1 MSKMRKLLAAVL
13 VASMLLG
20 SNGITYA
27 AEAAGADDTVSAV
40 EVAEEAAEKES
51 NQAADAE
58 LPDEREEAVAPD
70 ASSEKSG
77 DEEAPAEEI
86 AADTSEDEDAS
97 AEESADEASA
107 DESTDDASAE
117 ESVDE
122 ASEDERIDDASAEE
136 SDEAASTEETS
147 EAAPAE
153 EESEAA
159 PAEAT
164 EEAAAQA
171 TTQETAQEVFAAG
184 ELVYH
189 GSGYDVTMAY
199 DEKAEIPADAQLK
212 VREIKKGTDEYDAYL
227 SGAQAASD
235 KGVAEARFFDITIWA
250 KGKEIQPKSAVRVN
264 ISYKKAID
272 VAEEGEVKAMH
283 FEDGTEDPD
292 ILDTD
297 TNGGSKVDEI
307 AFDAE
312 SFSVYGVIYTV
323 DFTYDGYTFSM
334 PGEGSILLSELAEKL
349 GLYEKDLDKA
359 FSVDNVS
366 DVTFTDYD
374 LIKIE
379 KQADGDWLLTSLA
392 SFTSEETLTIAMVDG
407 TKFVVVVTDPPEE
420 TRSGEID
427 ITSTL
432 ESVKIIVD
440 GQEVDAD
447 GQIDLVADTV
457 YEIRLA
463 FRETDD
469 CQFSNN
475 DTEMYYDLPDNVNF
489 VQTSGTFTMN
499 LGSLGELTDNTYT
512 IRDGRVYV
520 KFNTDDAA
528 HMDILR
534 MASEAHF
541 SFKIQGSFNLK
552 EHIINWNDSI
562 ETEVTVEEKHDAK
575 VKKTGSYNEAE
586 NRIEYL
592 VTVDSEGTT
601 SGITITDT
609 LTGTALVSNVNSVND
624 ISVTLKKADGSTSE
638 VTPTG
643 FNKNGNT
650 FVLNLPDMKDGDHY
664 DIRYT
669 ASVDYDKLSR
679 SGNASYSESVN
690 GVELS
695 WKESDEPDTDE
706 SYGYDID
713 YGSFSKEATDVS
725 DVIEDATGKYRL
737 VTYTIKSNEKMKK
750 AVSQI
755 TDTIRTDSQSIM
767 KMYGD
772 GITVVVTKPDGTT
785 ETRPLAWGEGGLT
798 KTSDYSWVYTPPTE
812 DGAAMYEITYQ
823 TRVDMSGVNTT
834 VNVNNDAHDDNDSD
848 GNSQGITPG
857 DGDQIKLSKTVASEN
872 EEEVKWSIDLTVP
885 KSGLDTAEVTD
896 YVPSMNTYNLY
907 DIVKSVEVTG
917 TNPEESYTISYKF
930 VTLQSIDANEY
941 RHYGGAYVA
950 ESPRS
955 EGDIATEVYI
965 TFFKDTA
972 KTQTGLNGGPS
983 DRLVNIKVITENNK
997 DWMEYARKSDGW
1009 ITQQGHT
1016 NTAKI
1021 GNITASATAHP
1032 STKNIAKYADS
1043 NNPYKVTVG
1052 GVEYPAYKYW
1062 VRLDGVNSDTNE
1074 IVDTFDKEVFELLKV
1089 NTPDDNGKI
1098 YFSDYLWNQQSTE
1111 NTYAQLTDT
1120 SSGGLIRTTSLPK
1133 KSDGSYYKYY
1143 KIEYY
1148 LVMKDLNKALEKAEA
1163 AGGTVK
1169 FKNTAGYENATSEVE
1184 IEFGN
1189 PIVDKNA
1196 AIDGDKATFTITLN
1210 PDKLKLNKGA
1220 DMIMRDTFSKTLS
1233 IDYSSISIT
1242 TDPEEN
1248 KSKVTYDYYGNTGE
1262 FKIPDETKVV
1272 ITYVSKV
1279 IGTGNINIWN
1289 NAVLNGK
1296 YDDGFDEWVQISSE
1310 GEGGAD
1316 IYAIYLLK
1324 YQSENMQ
1331 EGNLAGAKFRVLDS
1345 ELNPIKYSSKLD
1357 PESGNS
1363 GKIGQDIIFTTR
1375 ADGMIMIGLSRYAH
1389 GVNLKKDTVYY
1400 LEEIEA
1406 PENMQLDATL
1416 YSFVISDDPN
1426 HANYTREDGVWVYYV
1441 GDILKIRNYP
1451 EDQNLMLTKRFA
1463 GNIALTEE
1471 QKKKISFEIVKVD
1484 ENGAEITGDE
1494 AFTLTVNYEDM
1505 SNGKYIVTSETEDD
1519 EGRTTFGNGYYKV
1532 TEKNASAAKL
1542 GLENN
1547 VVAETV
1553 YSVSSNG
1560 TTKTDE
1566 AVATKDAVTGQNLAN
1581 VSGSASTS
1589 VIFTNTY
1596 TTGAYYFNKVDAGTD
1611 QPLSG
1616 AVFTV
1621 KKADDDSEVTHYTT
1635 GTDGKFSIKRA
1646 GDDFSTL
1653 DENVLYYVVE
1663 TTAPKNYIIP
1673 NPAPKYYFYFGTE
1686 GAEAPEGAAEN
1697 NAINLGERSATETVV
1712 NASET
1717 AITVFKDWK
1726 NSDGSSIS
1734 DSELQDQDLKAIITL
1749 KRKAVKDGEES
1760 EDTAFAENAT
1770 LNYRNDFTKVWNDLP
1785 KTDKEGAVYKYYVV
1799 EQPISDFSVTYENN
1813 DGIESGTI
1821 TVVNTKTEEKG
1832 GIKVVKTAQ
1841 LNGVKD
1847 PGAAGQTFT
1856 VALFS
1861 DESGTNQVGDS
1872 KTITIGDA
1880 GTGEVTFDGLD
1891 VGTTYYVYEMDG
1903 ESHAGA
1909 KIGEYTVVTGSGSAA
1924 ATVAISNKVQLV
1936 NNRKTGDLKVS
1947 KTLSGNAADPADT
1960 FHFTV
1965 EVARANGSYAA
1976 EGAAT
1981 SVSFTNGKA
1990 EVTLKGGESVTIK
2003 GLPDGAAYTVTET
2016 EANQD
2021 DYTTTPSTGKVT
2033 GTISADATGEATPH
2047 AAFTNTRNKGGLT
2060 VTKTFAGNTGKLKD
2074 EDKAKISFT
2083 VTGPEWEEAQ
2093 TFTYAEMVNPEGVK
2107 TFENIK
2113 LGKYTVTE
2121 NTGDGKTYTTT
2132 YKVGSNGTETAGTTA
2147 EAEVGTDGITVAF
2160 TNTYKETEATFDAE
2174 KFIDKAEGVT
2184 APERKFS
2191 FTLSAGAVLT
2201 PGETA
2206 VPMPTDVEASVT
2218 GAGKVSAGTDK
2229 FGTVTYTKA
2238 GKYTYTITET
2248 DESGAGW
2255 TYDTGAVTAT
2265 VTVSED
2271 QTTGALS
2278 ASVEYDKPNTAGNAA
2293 KITNK
2298 YEKGGIKVVKTAQLN
2313 GETDPGAA
2321 GQTFTVAVFS
2331 DASGTNQVGDS
2342 KTITIGRDGKGEVTF
2357 DGLDVGTTYYV
2368 FEMDGESHAGA
2379 KIGEYT
2385 VVTGSGSAEATVA
2398 IINSVQLVNNRK
2410 TGDLKVSKTLVSDR
2424 TDDADKQ
2431 FHFTVEVAGAT
2442 GSYAAEG
2449 LEGVESVSFTN
2460 GSATVTL
2467 KGGQS
2472 VTIKGL
2478 PDGAEY
2484 SVSEAVAD
2492 QTGFTVQSKNA
2503 SGTIS
2508 ADKTGNAATDAAF
2521 TNTRKTGDLEVKKT
2535 ISSDNPIDQNKEFDF
2550 TVTLGDTGI
2559 NGKYG
2564 DMTFKDGVA
2573 KFKLKHN
2580 ETKTA
2585 EGLPTE
2591 ITYTVTEGEVPS
2603 GYTNTG
2609 KTGNT
2614 GAISEE
2620 KQKAEFVNTYKA
2632 SGSVILEAYKE
2643 LNAYEGK
2650 TLKPEQF
2657 SFELYQGGELKQT
2670 KKNDAGGKVTFDSIT
2685 YDKAGDY
2692 TYTIKEVLE
2701 TKDGYKYDTKERSV
2715 LVKVVDNL
2723 DGTLTC
2729 TPNYGKDGNTFK
2741 NTYEAEGS
2749 VVLKAHKTLENR
2761 KLDDKQFIF
2770 ELYNENGVKIQT
2782 VYNDSNGNVT
2792 FRSIGYKKPGTY
2804 KYTIKELVQNKK
2816 GYTFDTSVKNVVVT
2830 VTDLD
2835 KGILAVEVRY
2845 DGSSKIPEF
2854 INKYDASVK
2863 VSKTDVAN
2871 GKELEGA
2878 KIQILDDKGKV
2889 VAEWTSGKQ
2898 PHVVKGLKTGVK
2910 YTLHEVVAPNGYE
2923 ITADTTFTID
2933 KYGNVTSSGT
2943 ITKDGV
2949 LLIEDAKKEEHHK
2962 KPKKKD
2968 STNTGD
2974 EAPLGVLFGGL
2985 GIGAVGLAVLLEE
2998 RRRRS
3003 KKS

>member
-40 EVAEEAAEKES
+40 EVVEEAAEKES

-58 LPDEREEAVAPD
+58 LPDEREEAAAPD
-70 ASSEKSG
+70 VSSEKSG

-107 DESTDDASAE
+107 DESTDDASAEESVDDASADESTDDASEE

-283 FEDGTEDPD
+283 FEDGTKDPD
-292 ILDTD
+292 ILETD
-297 TNGGSKVDEI
+297 TNDGSKVDEI

-334 PGEGSILLSELAEKL
+334 PGEGSILLSELADEL

-379 KQADGDWLLTSLA
+379 KQADGDRLLTSLA
-392 SFTSEETLTIAMVDG
+392 SFTSEETLTITMADG

-489 VQTSGTFTMN
+489 VQASGTFTMN

-601 SGITITDT
+601 SEITITDT

-834 VNVNNDAHDDNDSD
+834 VNVHNDAHDDNDSD

-930 VTLQSIDANEY
+930 VTLQSIDENEY

-1098 YFSDYLWNQQSTE
+1098 YFSDFLWNQQSTE

-1169 FKNTAGYENATSEVE
+1169 FKNTAGYENAKSEVE
-1184 IEFGN
+1184 IEFGHK
-1189 PIVDKNA
+1189 IVDKEA
-1196 AIDGDKATFTITLN
+1196 VIDGDKVTFTITIN
-1210 PDKLKLNKGA
+1210 PDKLKLNNGA
-1220 DMIMRDTFSKTLS
+1220 DMILRDTFSKTLS
-1233 IDYSSISIT
+1233 INYSSVSIT
-1242 TDPEEN
+1242 ADPEEN

-1316 IYAIYLLK
+1316 IYAVYLLK

-1331 EGNLAGAKFRVLDS
+1331 AGNLAGAKFRVLDS

-1451 EDQNLMLTKRFA
+1451 EDQNLVLTKRFA
-1463 GNIALTEE
+1463 GNIALSED

-1494 AFTLTVNYEDM
+1494 AFKLTVNYEGM
-1505 SNGKYIVTSETEDD
+1505 SNGKYTVTSETEDD

-1542 GLENN
+1542 GLKNN

-1566 AVATKDAVTGQNLAN
+1566 AVATTDAVTGQNLAN

-1686 GAEAPEGAAEN
+1686 GAEAPAGAAEN
-1697 NAINLGERSATETVV
+1697 NAINLGEQSPTETVV

-1832 GIKVVKTAQ
+1832 SLKIKKNVTV
-1841 LNGVKD
+1841 D
-1847 PGAAGQTFT
+1847 GQPTTGTKADGRYTFT
-1856 VALFS
+1856 
-1861 DESGTNQVGDS
+1861 
-1872 KTITIGDA
+1872 IA
-1880 GTGEVTFDGLD
+1880 GP
-1891 VGTTYYVYEMDG
+1891 
-1903 ESHAGA
+1903 AGA
-1909 KIGEYTVVTGSGSAA
+1909 EEP
-1924 ATVAISNKVQLV
+1924 
-1936 NNRKTGDLKVS
+1936 VS
-1947 KTLSGNAADPADT
+1947 KTVVIVIENGTIKSAKVDGQDAAPGEDGY
-1960 FHFTV
+1960 V
-1965 EVARANGSYAA
+1965 EV
-1976 EGAAT
+1976 T
-1981 SVSFTNGKA
+1981 D
-1990 EVTLKGGESVTIK
+1990 L
-2003 GLPDGAAYTVTET
+2003 
-2016 EANQD
+2016 EA
-2021 DYTTTPSTGKVT
+2021 
-2033 GTISADATGEATPH
+2033 
-2047 AAFTNTRNKGGLT
+2047 
-2060 VTKTFAGNTGKLKD
+2060 
-2074 EDKAKISFT
+2074 
-2083 VTGPEWEEAQ
+2083 
-2093 TFTYAEMVNPEGVK
+2093 
-2107 TFENIK
+2107 
-2113 LGKYTVTE
+2113 
-2121 NTGDGKTYTTT
+2121 GD
-2132 YKVGSNGTETAGTTA
+2132 
-2147 EAEVGTDGITVAF
+2147 
-2160 TNTYKETEATFDAE
+2160 
-2174 KFIDKAEGVT
+2174 
-2184 APERKFS
+2184 
-2191 FTLSAGAVLT
+2191 
-2201 PGETA
+2201 
-2206 VPMPTDVEASVT
+2206 
-2218 GAGKVSAGTDK
+2218 
-2229 FGTVTYTKA
+2229 
-2238 GKYTYTITET
+2238 YTITET
-2248 DESGAGW
+2248 APTKAGVKLVSASGGKSVSDDKVVTVTVANGATGDDVPAWPSGATATFTVTAAEGTPMPENTSVTLTEAGTATFGPINYTEAHAGKTYEYTITESGSNFPNGW
-2255 TYDTGAVTAT
+2255 SASPASITAT
-2265 VTVSED
+2265 VAVTDKGDGTLETTV
-2271 QTTGALS
+2271 T
-2278 ASVEYDKPNTAGNAA
+2278 YDPSNK

-2298 YEKGGIKVVKTAQLN
+2298 YKAEGEAELEAVK
-2313 GETDPGAA
+2313 EVSGADWP
-2321 GQTFTVAVFS
+2321 S
-2331 DASGTNQVGDS
+2331 
-2342 KTITIGRDGKGEVTF
+2342 
-2357 DGLDVGTTYYV
+2357 
-2368 FEMDGESHAGA
+2368 
-2379 KIGEYT
+2379 
-2385 VVTGSGSAEATVA
+2385 
-2398 IINSVQLVNNRK
+2398 
-2410 TGDLKVSKTLVSDR
+2410 
-2424 TDDADKQ
+2424 
-2431 FHFTVEVAGAT
+2431 GAT
-2442 GSYAAEG
+2442 GRAER
-2449 LEGVESVSFTN
+2449 
-2460 GSATVTL
+2460 
-2467 KGGQS
+2467 Q
-2472 VTIKGL
+2472 
-2478 PDGAEY
+2478 
-2484 SVSEAVAD
+2484 
-2492 QTGFTVQSKNA
+2492 
-2503 SGTIS
+2503 
-2508 ADKTGNAATDAAF
+2508 
-2521 TNTRKTGDLEVKKT
+2521 R
-2535 ISSDNPIDQNKEFDF
+2535 
-2550 TVTLGDTGI
+2550 
-2559 NGKYG
+2559 
-2564 DMTFKDGVA
+2564 
-2573 KFKLKHN
+2573 
-2580 ETKTA
+2580 
-2585 EGLPTE
+2585 
-2591 ITYTVTEGEVPS
+2591 PS
-2603 GYTNTG
+2603 
-2609 KTGNT
+2609 
-2614 GAISEE
+2614 
-2620 KQKAEFVNTYKA
+2620 Q
-2632 SGSVILEAYKE
+2632 
-2643 LNAYEGK
+2643 
-2650 TLKPEQF
+2650 
-2657 SFELYQGGELKQT
+2657 
-2670 KKNDAGGKVTFDSIT
+2670 
-2685 YDKAGDY
+2685 
-2692 TYTIKEVLE
+2692 
-2701 TKDGYKYDTKERSV
+2701 
-2715 LVKVVDNL
+2715 
-2723 DGTLTC
+2723 
-2729 TPNYGKDGNTFK
+2729 
-2741 NTYEAEGS
+2741 
-2749 VVLKAHKTLENR
+2749 
-2761 KLDDKQFIF
+2761 
-2770 ELYNENGVKIQT
+2770 
-2782 VYNDSNGNVT
+2782 
-2792 FRSIGYKKPGTY
+2792 
-2804 KYTIKELVQNKK
+2804 
-2816 GYTFDTSVKNVVVT
+2816 
-2830 VTDLD
+2830 
-2835 KGILAVEVRY
+2835 
-2845 DGSSKIPEF
+2845 
-2854 INKYDASVK
+2854 
-2863 VSKTDVAN
+2863 
-2871 GKELEGA
+2871 
-2878 KIQILDDKGKV
+2878 
-2889 VAEWTSGKQ
+2889 
-2898 PHVVKGLKTGVK
+2898 
-2910 YTLHEVVAPNGYE
+2910 
-2923 ITADTTFTID
+2923 
-2933 KYGNVTSSGT
+2933 
-2943 ITKDGV
+2943 
-2949 LLIEDAKKEEHHK
+2949 
-2962 KPKKKD
+2962 
-2968 STNTGD
+2968 
-2974 EAPLGVLFGGL
+2974 
-2985 GIGAVGLAVLLEE
+2985 
-2998 RRRRS
+2998 
-3003 KKS
+3003 